1 MRLKRLLHKLTD
13 LKMPLLIVAG
23 LGAVAGYLFSSG
35 SSSTISNLE
44 GVVVGAVL
52 GVGAAAVYFSVKKI

>member
-1 MRLKRLLHKLTD
+1 
-13 LKMPLLIVAG
+13 MPLLIVAG